1 MTMTTA
7 HTRATSS
14 ASAIPIQAPKPAS
27 SNVSGGI
34 LCMIIATVA
43 FSITYALS
51 KWLVASYPVG
61 QVLFSRSFVGFATC
75 AAFLLPMH
83 GVSVFATKIPAAH
96 WLRGLS
102 QSISQT
108 FSVLAFSLMPLAG
121 AVAINFSAPLWTAL
135 VAIVWLRERAGPARW
150 AALLIGFS
158 GVLIVANPGLDT
170 LTLGAVFAL

>member
-1 MTMTTA
+1 
-7 HTRATSS
+7 
-14 ASAIPIQAPKPAS
+14 
-27 SNVSGGI
+27 
-34 LCMIIATVA
+34 MIIATVA

-158 GVLIVANPGLDT
+158 GVLIVANPGLDSSR
-170 LTLGAVFAL
+170 LEPSLRF

>member
-83 GVSVFATKIPAAH
+83 GVSVLLPRYRRLTGCEVCRSPSRRRFRYSH
-96 WLRGLS
+96 
-102 QSISQT
+102 
-108 FSVLAFSLMPLAG
+108 SV
-121 AVAINFSAPLWTAL
+121 
-135 VAIVWLRERAGPARW
+135 
-150 AALLIGFS
+150 
-158 GVLIVANPGLDT
+158 
-170 LTLGAVFAL
+170 